1 MSDII
6 IGDGEEEEEEED
18 AASLLAWMSA
28 KEDAKLEEEEEEHDD
43 DDENEE
49 LGMPR
54 RRLPPTPARFSSL
67 FSPPGNTENN
77 ENNSTSLRKRAE
89 VLTPPS
95 ATTSTSTSTATTTTT
110 PGRGGEIRLEETA
123 RKIDEEYFATPRGE
137 DASESAAKRLDGLK
151 VEEETLYMRKN
162 PRRAVASLSSSPF
175 PSSSRDEKPL
185 ILPEAKPI
193 GSYPMTDLE
202 RRTLALSADSEGKED
217 ALERA
222 IHRAMERAGTPV
234 SASAPPAAMP
244 AIVREGGRDL
254 KQTGVFSSS
263 SSNDDKNNRKL
274 EALRVRDF
282 RSLENVK
289 EIREG
294 AMRVKTWF
302 RSLGVELNESVLV
315 SAKDDD
321 ENEVDTFARALTKA
335 ATDGSLLKEIVESES
350 NVRIPSG
357 VFAASSSIT
366 EGVLKHLRTVPGVK
380 PRYLWCEDEIE
391 TGINVEATVGLFDDI
406 RSCGR
411 WD

>member
-1 MSDII
+1 MSDI

-28 KEDAKLEEEEEEHDD
+28 KNDAKLEEEEEEDD

-49 LGMPR
+49 LGIPR

-67 FSPPGNTENN
+67 FSPPGNTDDK
-77 ENNSTSLRKRAE
+77 NNSTSLRKRAE

-110 PGRGGEIRLEETA
+110 SGRGGGGIRLEETA

-137 DASESAAKRLDGLK
+137 EASESAAKRLDGLK
-151 VEEETLYMRKN
+151 MDEETLYMRKN
-162 PRRAVASLSSSPF
+162 PRRALASLSSSPF

-244 AIVREGGRDL
+244 AIVREGGRDS
-254 KQTGVFSSS
+254 KQSGVFSNS

-274 EALRVRDF
+274 EELRARDF
-282 RSLENVK
+282 RSLENVE

-315 SAKDDD
+315 SARDDD

-406 RSCGR
+406 RTCGR

>member
-1 MSDII
+1 MSDIV
-6 IGDGEEEEEEED
+6 GDGEEEEEEEED

-28 KEDAKLEEEEEEHDD
+28 KNDAKLEEEEEEDED

-49 LGMPR
+49 LGIPR

-67 FSPPGNTENN
+67 FSPPGNTDDK
-77 ENNSTSLRKRAE
+77 NNSTSLRKRAE

-110 PGRGGEIRLEETA
+110 SGRGGGGIRLEETA

-137 DASESAAKRLDGLK
+137 EASESAAKRLDGLK
-151 VEEETLYMRKN
+151 MEEETLYMRKN
-162 PRRAVASLSSSPF
+162 PRRALASLSSSPF

-244 AIVREGGRDL
+244 AIVREGGRDS
-254 KQTGVFSSS
+254 KQSGVFSNS

-274 EALRVRDF
+274 EELRVRDF
-282 RSLENVK
+282 RSLENVE

-315 SAKDDD
+315 SARDDD

-406 RSCGR
+406 RTCGR

>member
-6 IGDGEEEEEEED
+6 GDDEEEEEEED

-28 KEDAKLEEEEEEHDD
+28 KNDAKLEEEEEEEDN

-67 FSPPGNTENN
+67 FSPPGNTDDK
-77 ENNSTSLRKRAE
+77 NNSTSLRKRAE

-110 PGRGGEIRLEETA
+110 PGRGGGGISLEETA

-151 VEEETLYMRKN
+151 MEEETLYMRKN

-175 PSSSRDEKPL
+175 PSSSRDDKPL

-244 AIVREGGRDL
+244 AIVREGGRDS
-254 KQTGVFSSS
+254 KQSGVFSSS
-263 SSNDDKNNRKL
+263 SSNDDKNSRKL
-274 EALRVRDF
+274 EELRVRDF
-282 RSLENVK
+282 RSLENVE

-315 SAKDDD
+315 SARDDD

-406 RSCGR
+406 RTCGR

>member
-1 MSDII
+1 MSDI

-28 KEDAKLEEEEEEHDD
+28 KNDAKLEEEEDEDED

-49 LGMPR
+49 LGIPR

-67 FSPPGNTENN
+67 FSPPGNTDDK
-77 ENNSTSLRKRAE
+77 NNSTSLRKRAE

-110 PGRGGEIRLEETA
+110 SGRGGGGIRLEETA

-137 DASESAAKRLDGLK
+137 EASESAAKRLDGLK
-151 VEEETLYMRKN
+151 MEEETLYMRKN
-162 PRRAVASLSSSPF
+162 PRRALASLSSSPF

-244 AIVREGGRDL
+244 AIVREGGRDS
-254 KQTGVFSSS
+254 KQSGVFSNS

-274 EALRVRDF
+274 EELRARDF
-282 RSLENVK
+282 RSLENVE

-315 SAKDDD
+315 SARDDD

-406 RSCGR
+406 RTCGR